1 MKCRDTWNLLSNSLA
16 KMWYI
21 YREVYV
27 YICRCVSH
35 RIEKNKRMLTIGESK
50 QRVYKCSWYY
60 FCSFFVDLKNFPL
73 KAEGKWGNA
82 NKMLG
87 QC

>member
-1 MKCRDTWNLLSNSLA
+1 
-16 KMWYI
+16 
-21 YREVYV
+21 
-27 YICRCVSH
+27 
-35 RIEKNKRMLTIGESK
+35 MLTIGESK

-60 FCSFFVDLKNFPL
+60 SCSFSADLKNFPL

-87 QC
+87 